1 MSPADNIDVMV
12 RLATFKWLDENV
24 DRFDG
29 VFPRE
34 VLAKGFIFKETRVPL
49 VGPQGIFK
57 PAILP
62 EIPLSITTTPN
73 SPYRD
78 SSDEMGLSYSYTGT
92 DPDHWQNVGLRKAM
106 QEQIPLVY
114 FKAEIAGRYAAEYP
128 AYIVG
133 DDPDQLMFE
142 VVFGDVKSLY
152 AGKSAAED
160 KDVRAYITRETK
172 VRLHQKSFPEMV
184 LHAYVERC
192 ACCRLHHRRL
202 LDAAHIIGDKEPAGL
217 PVVSN
222 GLALCKLHHA
232 AFDGN
237 FFGIRP
243 DYVIEVRKDVREEKD
258 GPMLLHGLQ
267 GLHETKIIVPR
278 SENQAP
284 NHELLEMRFERFRQ
298 AG

>member
-1 MSPADNIDVMV
+1 MSSQPEIDLQV

-34 VLAKGFIFKETRVPL
+34 VLAKGFIFKDTRVPL

-92 DPDHWQNVGLRKAM
+92 DPNHWQNVGLRKAM
-106 QEQIPLVY
+106 EQQIPLVY

-128 AYIVG
+128 AYIVA
-133 DDPDQLMFE
+133 DNPSELMFE
-142 VVFGDVKSLY
+142 VVFGDPKALY

-160 KDVRAYITRETK
+160 KIVRAYITRETK
-172 VRLHQKSFPEMV
+172 VRLHQKGFREAV
-184 LHAYVERC
+184 LHAYDERC
-192 ACCRLHHRRL
+192 ACCRLHLRKL
-202 LDAAHIIGDKEPAGL
+202 LDAAHIIGDKEPEGL

-232 AFDGN
+232 AFDGD

-243 DYVIEVRKDVREEKD
+243 DLVIEVKKKVREEKD

-267 GLHETKIIVPR
+267 GLHQTKIIVPK
-278 SENQAP
+278 SKKLAP
-284 NHELLEMRFERFRQ
+284 DPDLLEMRFERFRQ